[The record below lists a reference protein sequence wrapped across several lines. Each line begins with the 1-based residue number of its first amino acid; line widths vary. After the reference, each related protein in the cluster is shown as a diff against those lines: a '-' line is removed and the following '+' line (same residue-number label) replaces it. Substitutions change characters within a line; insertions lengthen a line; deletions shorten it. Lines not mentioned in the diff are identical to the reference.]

1 MVWIYLLN
9 DVDDICYCCHRFNHL
24 LVMCWCHMWVLT
36 IMIILHITHSHQ
48 STQST
53 SLADKGDILMIH
65 FRLETGPIIA
75 SIPSSI
81 SLSILLH
88 IIFISTIHLTC
99 PFTLSIDNFWFIWC
113 CAWFLCLKYTVGES
127 VIVWCSEQ
135 LVLLSVCWGRL
146 VDETLEILILVTL
159 DVSLHKSDITKES
172 GYSQIGYSNTQQFF
186 APLAVS
192 ADPITDLDQTV
203 IRLIFSVVYII
214 HIICLTESYNFTL
227 IWYQSCI
234 R

>member
-1 MVWIYLLN
+1 M
-9 DVDDICYCCHRFNHL
+9 
-24 LVMCWCHMWVLT
+24 
-36 IMIILHITHSHQ
+36 
-48 STQST
+48 
-53 SLADKGDILMIH
+53 
-65 FRLETGPIIA
+65 
-75 SIPSSI
+75 
-81 SLSILLH
+81 
-88 IIFISTIHLTC
+88 
-99 PFTLSIDNFWFIWC
+99 
-113 CAWFLCLKYTVGES
+113 
-127 VIVWCSEQ
+127 
-135 LVLLSVCWGRL
+135 
-146 VDETLEILILVTL
+146 DETLEILILVTL